1 MKASKSTQQT
11 NESAAHEANDF
22 EKVWDNCLRIIK
34 DNVSSQSFKTWFEPI
49 KPIKLQNKILTI
61 QVPSQFF
68 YEWLEEHY
76 INLLRKTLKN
86 ELGAEGRLE
95 YSIIME
101 NNANTSKPYTV
112 KIPTNSKKSLSN
124 PLSSVLT
131 IRLDSPDIEARLK
144 LLMTFHKSISNRT
157 KKNQTK

>member
-76 INLLRKTLKN
+76 INLLRKMSIFLK
-86 ELGAEGRLE
+86 
-95 YSIIME
+95 I
-101 NNANTSKPYTV
+101 
-112 KIPTNSKKSLSN
+112 TN
-124 PLSSVLT
+124 P
-131 IRLDSPDIEARLK
+131 
-144 LLMTFHKSISNRT
+144 
-157 KKNQTK
+157 